1 MEAAMI
7 EMPEAWTI
15 ATQMNETLTGKTFQH
30 FAHGVLVHKFL
41 FLSKPAEEY
50 DAFLS
55 GKQITGAK
63 SYGRSIYLYVG
74 ASHLLWFG
82 ELGGRI
88 LYQPPGQPL
97 PAKYHLRWDFTDAC
111 TMTFNL
117 QMWGFVGLL
126 ERSELPKHPYAEVGI
141 PPLSNRFTFDQFDKL
156 LEEYPEKTKKGVKG
170 FLVTSKHVNGIG
182 NSYLQDILFRAK
194 IHPTRK
200 IPTLS
205 TDEHERLYTA
215 IQETIAQAIKLGGR
229 EDEHDLFDRP
239 GGYKRLMSSQAVGH
253 PCPNCGTPIQKFS
266 YLGGACYLCPS
277 CQV

>member
-1 MEAAMI
+1 MI

-15 ATQMNETLTGKTFQH
+15 AYQMNKTLTGKTFQH
-30 FAHGVLVHKFL
+30 FARGALVHKFL

-55 GKQITGAK
+55 GKQVTSAK

-74 ASHLLWFG
+74 ETHLLWFG

-88 LYQPPGQPL
+88 LYHPQGQPI
-97 PAKYHLRWDFTDAC
+97 PAKYHLCWDFADASA
-111 TMTFNL
+111 MTFNL

-126 ERSELPKHPYAEVGI
+126 ERSEIPNHPYAEVGI
-141 PPLSNRFTFDQFDKL
+141 PPLSDRFTFERFNQL

-170 FLVTSKHVNGIG
+170 FLITSKHINGIG
-182 NSYLQDILFRAK
+182 NGYLQDIMFKAK
-194 IHPTRK
+194 IHPARK
-200 IPTLS
+200 IPALT
-205 TDEHERLYTA
+205 TDERQRLYAA
-215 IQETIAQAIKLGGR
+215 IQHTIAEAVNLGGR
-229 EDEHDLFDRP
+229 EDEHDLYDHP
-239 GGYKRLMSSQAVGH
+239 GGYKRLMSNQTVGK
-253 PCPNCGTPIQKFS
+253 PCPNCGTTIQKIS